1 MPAGNIADIA
11 YSLQTAKGSGSA
23 TSQHRIYLAGGGLG
37 PERDHADLEETSG
50 TRLRAE
56 GYIKQTRA
64 GGTPQAF
71 VRPDMI
77 GLLLYAAM
85 GAKAVTGAADPWTHT
100 FTLALTQPWL
110 TFWRMLGGLKYEK
123 FIDSKLTSLVLRSSA
138 GNPLTVE
145 FGVVGLTPQHLT
157 AQETTA
163 TVEKI
168 NTFMHADGKGQFLIE
183 TVPASTIESIVV
195 TINTGVALQQGDAIT
210 ANDATEGQIEATIE
224 TVQTISDF
232 AAWNRLH
239 YGSATPANNAPAT
252 PNVIELAGTGIDFKW
267 AKRQADG
274 TTLVTPER
282 SLQVTATKLQ
292 IRSIT
297 GLDPNVNGD
306 PLKQTVTYR
315 VYEPAAG
322 SGLTAV
328 LKNGKSSY
336 PAI

>member
-11 YSLQTAKGSGSA
+11 VALQTTKGTASVA
-23 TSQHRIYLAGGGLG
+23 SQHRFYLAGGGLG

-50 TRLRAE
+50 SRLRAE
-56 GYIKQTRA
+56 GYIRQARA

-71 VRPDMI
+71 VRPEMI
-77 GLLLYAAM
+77 GLLLYGAM
-85 GAKAVTGAADPWTHT
+85 GAKAVTGAGDPWTHT

-110 TFWRMLGGLKYEK
+110 TFWRMLGGLKFER
-123 FIDSKLTSLVLRSSA
+123 FIDCKLSSLVLRSAA
-138 GNPLTVE
+138 GAPLQVE
-145 FGVVGLTPQHLT
+145 FGVMGLSPQHLT
-157 AQETTA
+157 AQEVTA
-163 TVEKI
+163 AVEKL
-168 NTFMHADGKGQFLIE
+168 NTFMHADGKGQFLVE
-183 TVPASTIESIVV
+183 GVAASTIESIVV
-195 TINTGVALQQGDAIT
+195 TINTGVALQQGDAVS
-210 ANDATEGQIEATIE
+210 ANDATEGQIEATVE
-224 TVQTISDF
+224 TTQVITDF
-232 AAWNRLH
+232 ALWNRLH
-239 YGSATPANNAPAT
+239 YGTASPSNNAPAT

-297 GLDPNVNGD
+297 GLDPNTGGD

-322 SGLTAV
+322 SGVTAV
-328 LKNGKSSY
+328 LKNAKATY
-336 PAI
+336 PAN